1 MLERLTAA
9 LLLASAPAFGSDATG
24 VIHPTCDLTY
34 GYQLELTNYGQHR
47 LEKTIGFKIFGDV
60 GLQLFPNRWLDE
72 LGQEC
77 GEADPCASFF
87 SRIQVLHVSYH
98 RGQIQRPPLRLR

>member
-9 LLLASAPAFGSDATG
+9 LLLASASALGSDATG
-24 VIHPTCDLTY
+24 IIHPTCDLTY

-98 RGQIQRPPLRLR
+98 RGQIQRPPPRLR